1 VFYYFCLIC
10 SYYAFLRVIC
20 ILKWLTPFYLRF
32 EEQVKKEF
40 KKSSEK
46 VKEFDEL
53 DSEKCANEK
62 CCKNCESSKN
72 VVEGK
77 KKR

>member
-1 VFYYFCLIC
+1 M
-10 SYYAFLRVIC
+10 
-20 ILKWLTPFYLRF
+20 TPFYLRF

-46 VKEFDEL
+46 VKEFEEL

>member
-1 VFYYFCLIC
+1 
-10 SYYAFLRVIC
+10 
-20 ILKWLTPFYLRF
+20 LTPFYLRF

-46 VKEFDEL
+46 EKELEEL

-77 KKR
+77 KKKIKQLPNHQIFINKFILKLDC

>member
-1 VFYYFCLIC
+1 M
-10 SYYAFLRVIC
+10 
-20 ILKWLTPFYLRF
+20 TPFYLRF

-46 VKEFDEL
+46 VKEFEEL

-72 VVEGK
+72 VFERNK
-77 KKR
+77 KKIKQLPNHEIFINKFILKLDC